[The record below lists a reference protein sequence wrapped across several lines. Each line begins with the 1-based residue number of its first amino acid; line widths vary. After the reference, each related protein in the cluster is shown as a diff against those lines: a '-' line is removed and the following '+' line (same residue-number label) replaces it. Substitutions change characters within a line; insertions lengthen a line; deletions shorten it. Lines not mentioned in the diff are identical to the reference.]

1 MNYCVPE
8 AIPVPCGWF
17 LATPPPLS
25 RLLPWLT
32 HQHQHLGV
40 LGPPLCPFS
49 LACSPPS
56 PLLYSSSCSLRRA
69 AGLGSQCGGPSQG
82 CSGGFAL
89 GQAGS
94 WHPKSTQSGSGSRG
108 GRTNPPGCPRMT
120 LSHPTDRDP
129 RHRGQFWTDP
139 RHLLRASSLAKP
151 CITPAT

>member
-1 MNYCVPE
+1 M
-8 AIPVPCGWF
+8 PCGWF

-40 LGPPLCPFS
+40 LGPPLRHFLS
-49 LACSPPS
+49 GLQPP
-56 PLLYSSSCSLRRA
+56 RRLCFTPRHA
-69 AGLGSQCGGPSQG
+69 ASGGRQVWGRSVEDPPQG

-89 GQAGS
+89 GQAES

-108 GRTNPPGCPRMT
+108 GRTNPLGCPRMT

-129 RHRGQFWTDP
+129 RHRGQFWTDAC
-139 RHLLRASSLAKP
+139 HLLRASSLAKP